1 MSDQPTQTTVR
12 AGDQTTK
19 TTTQTEGMDARWL
32 TLQRTV
38 AAAMIVVVAIPQVVI
53 VQEFIPPLAVVGV
66 LFAVALVL
74 TWLRPR
80 AAAVGVGV
88 LAGLWMLLNL
98 ANFSQVIVDLV
109 QPSATLFFMVTL
121 AMLVLGI
128 AGFVGLIGVLRG
140 ASGRIAVRTLQAGGA
155 VLFGGLL
162 LSLLASLL

>member
-1 MSDQPTQTTVR
+1 MTDQTTVR
-12 AGDQTTK
+12 AEDQTAK

-38 AAAMIVVVAIPQVVI
+38 AAAMIVVVAVPQVVI
-53 VQEFIPPLAVVGV
+53 VQEFIPQLTIAGV
-66 LFAVALVL
+66 LFAVALAL

-98 ANFSQVIVDLV
+98 ANFSQVVVDLV
-109 QPSATLFFMVTL
+109 RPSATLFFMLTL
-121 AMLVLGI
+121 TMLVLGV
-128 AGFVGLIGVLRG
+128 AGLVGLVGVVRRT
-140 ASGRIAVRTLQAGGA
+140 SGRLAVRTLQAGGA

-162 LSLLASLL
+162 LSLLTGLS